1 MTISEFFKDKINWKF
16 YNLLRD
22 KLTTLED
29 DGVMCY
35 IKVGL
40 PRSIQNDEVKFSYYT
55 IFQYS
60 YKSGDIGTYY
70 AETTPRD
77 VNVFI
82 AKYEEVGVILYCVY
96 IAGVENR
103 EKYLNT
109 IKKRYSN
116 ITMYNEDQNIML
128 CFSKP

>member
-1 MTISEFFKDKINWKF
+1 MTISEFFKEKINWKF
-16 YNLLRD
+16 YNFLRD
-22 KLTTLED
+22 KLTPLED
-29 DGVMCY
+29 NEVMCY
-35 IKVGL
+35 IKVSL
-40 PRSIQNDEVKFSYYT
+40 PRSIENGEAKFSYYT

-60 YKSGDIGTYY
+60 YKSGDTGTYY

-77 VNVFI
+77 VNAFI

-109 IKKRYSN
+109 IKKRYSDVK
-116 ITMYNEDQNIML
+116 MYNYDQNVML
-128 CFSKP
+128 CFSY